1 MPVNRAQT
9 LIDKVFCEIIHT
21 RNLLYEPTA
30 LRVARSSWSSSA
42 SSHKR
47 PTEPLITVY
56 VPTYNRGELLVER
69 PIPSVLNQTYKN
81 FEFLIIGDCCNDTTE
96 ELVSTIDDSR
106 IHFHNLPS
114 REKRYPVEGENALN
128 HWLAGPVVAANYALS
143 IAKGDWIARL
153 DDSVE
158 WTPDH
163 LEALLNEALAG
174 NFEFVTGD
182 VLELRNGVRTRNK
195 GHYAHSDYFF
205 SKKKPLL
212 SVGNPRL
219 GSTST
224 LLYRS
229 YLRLFKYNINCWRKR
244 VNRVNDIDLFLRM
257 YHAGVKMGHLDKV
270 VCELLPRPGESD
282 LAYQAFIDDFEGK
295 KRHFS
300 FNS

>member
-1 MPVNRAQT
+1 MVG
-9 LIDKVFCEIIHT
+9 
-21 RNLLYEPTA
+21 LL
-30 LRVARSSWSSSA
+30 SA
-42 SSHKR
+42 
-47 PTEPLITVY
+47 TQ
-56 VPTYNRGELLVER
+56 G
-69 PIPSVLNQTYKN
+69 
-81 FEFLIIGDCCNDTTE
+81 
-96 ELVSTIDDSR
+96 
-106 IHFHNLPS
+106 
-114 REKRYPVEGENALN
+114 
-128 HWLAGPVVAANYALS
+128 
-143 IAKGDWIARL
+143 
-153 DDSVE
+153 
-158 WTPDH
+158 
-163 LEALLNEALAG
+163 
-174 NFEFVTGD
+174 
-182 VLELRNGVRTRNK
+182 
-195 GHYAHSDYFF
+195 
-205 SKKKPLL
+205 